1 MAAPFDLV
9 IFDWDGT
16 LYDSIHQIVE
26 SLQWAAHQHDI
37 ELAGEAAK
45 DIIGLG
51 LPEAMQALFPRH
63 QTLHSSIQAAYSQ
76 HYVGHSHTQG
86 WFAGV
91 DGLLSALAQR
101 EVQCAVATGKSRAG
115 LNRVL
120 ANTNSASR
128 FVVTRCASETLSKP
142 HPLMLEQILQE
153 TGVPVARAVMVGD
166 TTYDMEMA
174 ARIGMPRIGVNYG
187 VHSSAQLQEFQPL
200 YIAQSVTEL
209 QSILLG

>member
-16 LYDSIHQIVE
+16 LYDSIQQIVE
-26 SLQWAAHQHDI
+26 SLLWAARQHDI
-37 ELAGEAAK
+37 ELGSDAAK
-45 DIIGLG
+45 NIIGLG
-51 LPEAMQALFPRH
+51 LPEAMQALFP
-63 QTLHSSIQAAYSQ
+63 LHHSLHASIQAAYSQ
-76 HYVGHSHTQG
+76 HYVAHSHTQG

-91 DGLLSALAQR
+91 DALLSGLAQ
-101 EVQCAVATGKSRAG
+101 ENIASAVATGKSRAG

-142 HPLMLEQILQE
+142 DPLMLQQILQV
-153 TGVPVARAVMVGD
+153 TGVPVERAVMVGD

-187 VHSSAQLQEFQPL
+187 VHSSTQLQEFQPL
-200 YIAQSVTEL
+200 HIAHSVTEL
-209 QSILLG
+209 QGMLLG